1 MQQNFGITFTEY
13 YILMNTNTS
22 EDDICSQNWKK
33 KFWFLFWNPFSVL
46 SGLLK
51 YKKVYEFFSFHMKA
65 PDDNIRITRGVH
77 GDFIMKIYIKY
88 H

>member
-1 MQQNFGITFTEY
+1 MQQNFGIKFTEY

-33 KFWFLFWNPFSVL
+33 KFGFSFEILSVL

-51 YKKVYEFFSFHMKA
+51 YKKVYEFFSLHMKA
-65 PDDNIRITRGVH
+65 PGW
-77 GDFIMKIYIKY
+77 
-88 H
+88 